1 MRNYGKILQ
10 MLAFAAMFVIAPG
23 FAQNVIAQQVA
34 TNDAAASDSA
44 GPSGVQVGKTY
55 TREVH
60 GDWELRCVRTEDA
73 RDPCQLYQ
81 LMRDAEGNSVA
92 EITLFEF
99 PAGQEAVAG
108 ATLAVPLGTLLTRQI
123 TIQVGAG
130 AAKRYPFSWC
140 ATQGCYAR
148 IGLTDEDLATYKRG
162 LTAKV
167 IIVPFSAPNAPVE
180 LKLSLI
186 GFTTG
191 FAAVRANNLVI
202 ARK

>member
-1 MRNYGKILQ
+1 MRDHGKMLQ
-10 MLAFAAMFVIAPG
+10 KLAFIAALVIGSG
-23 FAQNVIAQQVA
+23 FAQDIWAQQA
-34 TNDAAASDSA
+34 TAPSA
-44 GPSGVQVGKTY
+44 DTTGPSGVEVGKTY

-60 GDWELRCVRTEDA
+60 GDWELRCVRTQDA

-81 LMRDAEGNSVA
+81 LMRDSEGNTVA

-99 PAGQEAVAG
+99 PPGQEAAAG

-123 TIQVGAG
+123 TIQVDAG
-130 AAKRYPFSWC
+130 APKRYPYSWC

-148 IGLTDEDLATYKRG
+148 IGLTDEDLAAYKRG
-162 LTAKV
+162 LSAKV
-167 IIVPFSAPNAPVE
+167 TIVPFTAPNSPVE
-180 LKLSLI
+180 LSLSLI

-191 FAAVRANNLVI
+191 FAAVQANNLVI